1 MPVRLIGN
9 QAFEVYKI
17 KRWMNIY
24 LKFMAD
30 GMFLVFRFL
39 TLMSSSVMYACVHT
53 ATVKIGI

>member
-9 QAFEVYKI
+9 QVFEVYKI
-17 KRWMNIY
+17 KCWMNIC

-30 GMFLVFRFL
+30 GMFLVFSFL
-39 TLMSSSVMYACVHT
+39 TLMSSRVIYACVHT

>member
-9 QAFEVYKI
+9 QVFEVYKI
-17 KRWMNIY
+17 KRWMNIC

-30 GMFLVFRFL
+30 GMFLVFSFL
-39 TLMSSSVMYACVHT
+39 TLMSSRVIYACIHT

>member
-9 QAFEVYKI
+9 QVFEVYKI
-17 KRWMNIY
+17 KHWMNIC

-30 GMFLVFRFL
+30 GMFLVFSFL
-39 TLMSSSVMYACVHT
+39 TLMSSRVIYACVHT